1 MSLCMKIRK
10 VYRKLMIIK
19 IIFTIF
25 IGFSGGLSVGAG
37 YVAFLTV
44 LGIIPR
50 LTQLTKTMKMIQMY
64 EWGVILGAV
73 VGTLVMFQDIH
84 LHISPYVLILF
95 GLLGGSFVGMMTA
108 ALTEVLNVWP
118 ILAKRIGVDDKIVI
132 LLMALV
138 FGKIFGSLFHWIYFV
153 DH

>member
-1 MSLCMKIRK
+1 
-10 VYRKLMIIK
+10 MIIK

-64 EWGVILGAV
+64 EWGVVLGAV

-84 LHISPYVLILF
+84 LHISPYCSHFIWIIWRNLCWNDDR
-95 GLLGGSFVGMMTA
+95 S
-108 ALTEVLNVWP
+108 LNRSIECVAY
-118 ILAKRIGVDDKIVI
+118 ISKKNRSG
-132 LLMALV
+132 
-138 FGKIFGSLFHWIYFV
+138 
-153 DH
+153 

>member
-1 MSLCMKIRK
+1 
-10 VYRKLMIIK
+10 MIIK
-19 IIFTIF
+19 LLFTIF

-64 EWGVILGAV
+64 EWGGVLGAF
-73 VGTLVMFQDIH
+73 VGTLAMFQDIH

-95 GLLGGSFVGMMTA
+95 GLLGASFVGIITV

-118 ILAKRIGVDDKIVI
+118 ILAKPRGRDDN
-132 LLMALV
+132 
-138 FGKIFGSLFHWIYFV
+138 S
-153 DH
+153 